1 MTVFLVTTY
10 GGEWEDFWEC
20 PVGVCPTLEVAEELK
35 RRIESSHS
43 KSASIPEDKWISMY
57 DTTLKTYVKV
67 DGDSDFVDKIHSLF
81 PEYSREDIDQAYE
94 TYELSTDDFSGVS
107 IQEIELFETIS
118 DVNYN
123 GAVY

>member
-1 MTVFLVTTY
+1 MTEFLVTTY
-10 GGEWEDFWEC
+10 GGEWEDFWEV
-20 PVGVCPTLEVAEELK
+20 PVGVCSTLEVAEELK
-35 RRIESSHS
+35 RKIEESHT
-43 KSASIPEDKWISMY
+43 KSANIQEDKWIDMY

-107 IQEIELFETIS
+107 IQAIELFETIS
-118 DVNYN
+118 DINYN